1 MHLGGTTNTPW
12 KCDDRAMID
21 LHTHTTCSDGTDTPF
36 ALVKKALAAGI
47 TTLAITDHDSTAG
60 WSEAISAL
68 QPQIEL
74 VLGAEIS
81 CLTSDGIS
89 VHMLG
94 LLFDGDNDEMQQML
108 ADSRDTRLPRMRKM
122 VELLSADGIN
132 ISLDDVY
139 RATPE
144 GATVGRPHLADALV
158 ANGVVASRDE
168 AFLNLLNNESKYYVT
183 HAAPTP
189 EDAIRII
196 RKAGGVAVI
205 AHPFASRRGQVITAD
220 TFTDLVDAG
229 LNGIEVH
236 HRDQNAQEQE
246 TLQAIARE
254 LNLVIT
260 GSSDYHG
267 TGKLNGLAE
276 NTTHQAQWEQL
287 EAQANAR
294 RVVKK

>member
-1 MHLGGTTNTPW
+1 
-12 KCDDRAMID
+12 MID

-36 ALVKKALAAGI
+36 SLVKKALAAGV

-60 WSEAISAL
+60 WNEAMSAI

-81 CLTSDGIS
+81 CLTLDGIS

-94 LLFDGDNDEMQQML
+94 LLFDGEDQAIQQLL
-108 ADSRDTRLPRMRKM
+108 ADSRDTRIPRMRKM
-122 VELLSADGIN
+122 VELLHADGVQ

-139 RATPE
+139 KAMPD

-168 AFLNLLNNESKYYVT
+168 AFLDLLNNGSKYYVT

-189 EDAIRII
+189 IDAIKAI
-196 RKAGGVAVI
+196 RSAGGVAVI
-205 AHPFASRRGQVITAD
+205 AHPFASRRGQILDASS
-220 TFTDLVDAG
+220 FADLVDAG

-236 HRDQNAQEQE
+236 HRDQSAEEQAS
-246 TLQAIARE
+246 LSAIARE

-260 GSSDYHG
+260 GASDYHG

-276 NTTHQAQWEQL
+276 NVTDKTEWLRL
-287 EAQANAR
+287 ESEANQR
-294 RVVKK
+294 RVVTK

>member
-1 MHLGGTTNTPW
+1 
-12 KCDDRAMID
+12 MID

-36 ALVKKALAAGI
+36 ALVKKALAAGV

-60 WSEAISAL
+60 WSEAISAI

-74 VLGAEIS
+74 VLGAEVS

-94 LLFDGDNDEMQQML
+94 LLFNGEDPEIQQMF

-168 AFLNLLNNESKYYVT
+168 AFLDLLNNGSKYYVT

-189 EDAIRII
+189 EDAIRAI

-205 AHPFASRRGQVITAD
+205 AHPFASRRGQTITAS
-220 TFTDLVDAG
+220 TFADLVAAG
-229 LNGIEVH
+229 MNGIEVH

-246 TLQAIARE
+246 TLTAIAQE

-276 NTTHQAQWEQL
+276 NTTNQGQWEQL
-287 EAQANAR
+287 ESLADAR
-294 RVVKK
+294 RVVRK

>member
-1 MHLGGTTNTPW
+1 
-12 KCDDRAMID
+12 MID
-21 LHTHTTCSDGTDTPF
+21 LHTHTTRSDGTDSPF
-36 ALVKKALAAGI
+36 ALVKKALAAGV

-60 WSEAISAL
+60 WGEAVSAI

-74 VLGAEIS
+74 VLGAEVS
-81 CLTSDGIS
+81 CLTTDGIS

-94 LLFDGDNDEMQQML
+94 LLFNGEDSDIQQML

-168 AFLNLLNNESKYYVT
+168 AFLDLLNNSSKYYVT

-189 EDAIRII
+189 EDAIRTI

-205 AHPFASRRGQVITAD
+205 AHPFASRRGQTITAA
-220 TFTDLVDAG
+220 TFADLVAAG
-229 LNGIEVH
+229 MNGIEVH
-236 HRDQNAQEQE
+236 HRDQNTHEQE
-246 TLQAIARE
+246 TLTSIAQE

-276 NTTHQAQWEQL
+276 NTTNQAQWELL
-287 EAQANAR
+287 ESLADAR

>member
-1 MHLGGTTNTPW
+1 
-12 KCDDRAMID
+12 MID
-21 LHTHTTCSDGTDTPF
+21 LHTHTTCSDGTDSPF

-60 WSEAISAL
+60 WAEATSAI

-74 VLGAEIS
+74 VLGAEVS
-81 CLTSDGIS
+81 CLTTDGIS

-94 LLFDGDNDEMQQML
+94 LLFNGEDAEIQQML
-108 ADSRDTRLPRMRKM
+108 ADSRDTRVPRMRKM
-122 VELLSADGIN
+122 VELLAADGIK

-139 RATPE
+139 RAAPD

-168 AFLNLLNNESKYYVT
+168 AFLDLLNNDSKYYVT

-189 EDAIRII
+189 EDAIRTI
-196 RKAGGVAVI
+196 RRAGGVAVI
-205 AHPFASRRGQVITAD
+205 AHPFASRRGQTITAE
-220 TFTDLVDAG
+220 TFADLVTAG

-246 TLQAIARE
+246 TLTAIARE

-276 NTTHQAQWEQL
+276 NTTSQAQWEQL
-287 EAQANAR
+287 ESLADAR